1 MLIVV
6 ASITAH
12 RAAALSASCDDSAR
26 VEMGLDRDVRMGS
39 IVMSAMTL
47 DSRSMS
53 EISPAMYRAGSGEP
67 VVLLHG
73 FTAAWRIWHP
83 ILADLVARYEVIA
96 PTLPGHHGG
105 PAYPIDQP
113 ITFGRSAD
121 AVEGLLDELGVGAA
135 HLVGNSMGGGIALE
149 LAKRGRARSVVALA
163 PAGGWSLGDG
173 EGPRIGSFFAKQ
185 IKMLERTH
193 AWSER
198 IMRRPG
204 TRRLAL
210 RDIMRH
216 GELVSPADAAEIA
229 QAALHC
235 SISQRAIQ
243 ALLADEAELTISD
256 LDRITCPVLLGT
268 PQFDRVLPGPR
279 HAPRYRRE
287 IPGVKAITLSDCGHV
302 PMWDDT
308 KLVTKLIIEHVDSN
322 LGYSPDAQADV
333 LSQSATVG
341 A

>member
-1 MLIVV
+1 
-6 ASITAH
+6 
-12 RAAALSASCDDSAR
+12 
-26 VEMGLDRDVRMGS
+26 
-39 IVMSAMTL
+39 
-47 DSRSMS
+47 
-53 EISPAMYRAGSGEP
+53 MYRAGSGEP

-105 PAYPIDQP
+105 PLYPADQP
-113 ITFGRSAD
+113 ITFGHSTD
-121 AVEGLLDELGVGAA
+121 TVERLLDKLDVGMA
-135 HLVGNSMGGGIALE
+135 HFVGNSMGGGIALE

-163 PAGGWSLGDG
+163 PAGGWTHGDS
-173 EGPRIGSFFAKQ
+173 EGPRIGKFFARQ

-204 TRRLAL
+204 TRRLAF
-210 RDIMRH
+210 REIMRH
-216 GELVSPADAAEIA
+216 GELVSPADAASIS
-229 QAALHC
+229 QAALGC

-243 ALLADEAELTISD
+243 ALRADEAELTITD
-256 LDRITCPVLLGT
+256 LDRITCPVLLAT

-287 IPGVKAITLSDCGHV
+287 IPGVRAVTLAGCGHV
-302 PMWDDT
+302 PVWDDA
-308 KLVTKLIIEHVDSN
+308 KLVTKLIVEQVDGN
-322 LGYSPDAQADV
+322 LAPSPDVQTEV
-333 LSQSATVG
+333 PSQRTAVG